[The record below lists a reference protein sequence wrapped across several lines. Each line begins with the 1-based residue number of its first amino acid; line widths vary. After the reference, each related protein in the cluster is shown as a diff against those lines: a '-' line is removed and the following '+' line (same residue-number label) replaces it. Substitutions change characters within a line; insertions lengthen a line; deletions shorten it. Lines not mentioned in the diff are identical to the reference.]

1 MNPAALLFDQL
12 TKYRT
17 ATGNVSL
24 LERWHIS
31 DDDNSI
37 INDADRA
44 ALLESVKWL
53 TDIKAIIDTLDKMGR
68 KVGPFRRN
76 YSTWVD
82 STLNIGKSW
91 NSPYMLEE
99 ICPQAALD
107 SLETLADMVD
117 VLTPKLTGPLHD
129 QLMTLV
135 NELAEGLEADTTLSD
150 QLRDHLRRT
159 IEYLRRCLENPE
171 EYHLQNIANT
181 TDDAI
186 TAAKAA
192 AGEST
197 HSIWKERWGKLSTVI
212 ICPTISGLIAN
223 VPSMILQ
230 ITGSAS

>member
-1 MNPAALLFDQL
+1 M
-12 TKYRT
+12 
-17 ATGNVSL
+17 
-24 LERWHIS
+24 LERWHVS
-31 DDDNSI
+31 DEENST
-37 INDADRA
+37 INDADRT
-44 ALLESVKWL
+44 ALLEAAKWL
-53 TDIKAIIDTLDKMGR
+53 TEIKEIIETLEQMGR

-76 YSTWVD
+76 YYIWVD

-91 NSPYMLEE
+91 NSPYTPEE

-117 VLTPKLTGPLHD
+117 VLTPSLPTPLRD
-129 QLMTLV
+129 QLISLV
-135 NELAEGLEADTTLSD
+135 DELADGLEADLTLSD

-171 EYHLQNIANT
+171 EYHLQNIANA

>member
-31 DDDNSI
+31 DDEDSI

-91 NSPYMLEE
+91 SSPYTPEE
-99 ICPQAALD
+99 ICSQAALD

-117 VLTPKLTGPLHD
+117 VLTPSLPTPLHD
-129 QLMTLV
+129 QLISLA
-135 NELAEGLEADTTLSD
+135 NELADGLEADTTLTD

-159 IEYLRRCLENPE
+159 VEYLRKCLENPG
-171 EYHLQNIANT
+171 EYHLQNVVDAADN
-181 TDDAI
+181 AI

-197 HSIWKERWGKLSTVI
+197 DSVWKERWRQLSTAIVY
-212 ICPTISGLIAN
+212 PTISGLIASF
-223 VPSMILQ
+223 PSMILQ
-230 ITGSAS
+230 ITSSAS

>member
-24 LERWHIS
+24 LERWHTS
-31 DDDNSI
+31 DDETSI

-44 ALLESVKWL
+44 ALLESAKWL
-53 TDIKAIIDTLDKMGR
+53 TDINAIIDTLDNMGR

-91 NSPYMLEE
+91 SSSYTPEE
-99 ICPQAALD
+99 VCPKAALD

-117 VLTPKLTGPLHD
+117 VLTPSLSTPLRD
-129 QLMTLV
+129 QLISLA
-135 NELAEGLEADTTLSD
+135 NELADGLEADTTLSD

-159 IEYLRRCLENPE
+159 VEYLRRCLENPGE
-171 EYHLQNIANT
+171 CHLQNVVDA
-181 TDDAI
+181 TDNAI

-197 HSIWKERWGKLSTVI
+197 DSVWKERWRQLSTAIVY
-212 ICPTISGLIAN
+212 PTVSGLIASF
-223 VPSMILQ
+223 PSIILQ
-230 ITGSAS
+230 ITSSTS

>member
-24 LERWHIS
+24 LERWHTS
-31 DDDNSI
+31 DDETSI

-44 ALLESVKWL
+44 ALLESAKWL
-53 TDIKAIIDTLDKMGR
+53 TDINAIIDILDNMGR

-91 NSPYMLEE
+91 SSSYTPEE
-99 ICPQAALD
+99 VCPQAALD
-107 SLETLADMVD
+107 SLETQADMVD
-117 VLTPKLTGPLHD
+117 VLTPSLSTPLRD
-129 QLMTLV
+129 QLISLA
-135 NELAEGLEADTTLSD
+135 NELADGLEADTTLSD

-159 IEYLRRCLENPE
+159 VEYLRRCLENPG
-171 EYHLQNIANT
+171 EYHLQNVVDA
-181 TDDAI
+181 TDNAI

-192 AGEST
+192 AGKST
-197 HSIWKERWGKLSTVI
+197 DSVWKERWRQLSTAIV
-212 ICPTISGLIAN
+212 CPTISGLIAN

-230 ITGSAS
+230 ITGNAS

>member
-24 LERWHIS
+24 LERWHTS
-31 DDDNSI
+31 DDEISI

-44 ALLESVKWL
+44 ALLESTKWL
-53 TDIKAIIDTLDKMGR
+53 TDINAIIDTLDNMGR

-91 NSPYMLEE
+91 SSPYTPEE
-99 ICPQAALD
+99 VCPQAALD

-117 VLTPKLTGPLHD
+117 VLTPSLSTPLRD
-129 QLMTLV
+129 QLISLA
-135 NELAEGLEADTTLSD
+135 NELADGLEADTTLSD
-150 QLRDHLRRT
+150 QLRAHLRRT
-159 IEYLRRCLENPE
+159 VECMRRRLENPGE
-171 EYHLQNIANT
+171 CHLQNVVDA
-181 TDDAI
+181 TDNAI

-197 HSIWKERWGKLSTVI
+197 DSVWKEQWRQLSTAIVY
-212 ICPTISGLIAN
+212 PTISGLIAN

>member
-24 LERWHIS
+24 LERWHTS
-31 DDDNSI
+31 DDETTI

-44 ALLESVKWL
+44 ALLESAKWL
-53 TDIKAIIDTLDKMGR
+53 TDINAIIDTLDNMGR

-91 NSPYMLEE
+91 SSSYTPEE
-99 ICPQAALD
+99 VCPQAALD
-107 SLETLADMVD
+107 SLETLADMLD
-117 VLTPKLTGPLHD
+117 VLTPSLSTPLRD
-129 QLMTLV
+129 QLISLA
-135 NELAEGLEADTTLSD
+135 NELADGLEADTTLSD

-159 IEYLRRCLENPE
+159 VEYLRRCLENPGE
-171 EYHLQNIANT
+171 CHLQNVVDA
-181 TDDAI
+181 TDNAI

-197 HSIWKERWGKLSTVI
+197 DSVWKERWRQLSTAIVY
-212 ICPTISGLIAN
+212 PTVSGLIAN

-230 ITGSAS
+230 ITSSAS

>member
-91 NSPYMLEE
+91 SSPYIPEE
-99 ICPQAALD
+99 ICSQAALD

-129 QLMTLV
+129 HLMTLV

-150 QLRDHLRRT
+150 QLREHLKRT
-159 IEYLRRCLENPE
+159 IEYLRHCLENPE
-171 EYHLQNIANT
+171 EYPLQNVVNA

-197 HSIWKERWGKLSTVI
+197 DSVWKERWRKLSTVLVY
-212 ICPTISGLIAN
+212 PTISGLLAN
-223 VPSMILQ
+223 TPSLILQ

>member
-24 LERWHIS
+24 LERWHTS
-31 DDDNSI
+31 DDETTI

-44 ALLESVKWL
+44 ALLESTKWL
-53 TDIKAIIDTLDKMGR
+53 TDINAIIDTLDNMGR

-91 NSPYMLEE
+91 SSPYTPEE
-99 ICPQAALD
+99 VCPQAALD

-117 VLTPKLTGPLHD
+117 VLTPSLSTPLRD
-129 QLMTLV
+129 QLISLA
-135 NELAEGLEADTTLSD
+135 NELADGLEADTTLSD

-159 IEYLRRCLENPE
+159 VECMRRCLENPGE
-171 EYHLQNIANT
+171 CHLQNVVDA
-181 TDDAI
+181 TDNAI

-197 HSIWKERWGKLSTVI
+197 DSVWKEQWRQLSTAIVY
-212 ICPTISGLIAN
+212 PTISGLIAN

>member
-82 STLNIGKSW
+82 STLSIGKSW
-91 NSPYMLEE
+91 SSPYTPEE

-117 VLTPKLTGPLHD
+117 VLTPSLSTPLRD
-129 QLMTLV
+129 QLIALA
-135 NELAEGLEADTTLSD
+135 NELADGLEADTTLSD

-159 IEYLRRCLENPE
+159 VEYLRRCLENPGE
-171 EYHLQNIANT
+171 CHLQNVVDA
-181 TDDAI
+181 TDNAI

-197 HSIWKERWGKLSTVI
+197 DSVWKERWRQLSTAIVY
-212 ICPTISGLIAN
+212 PTISGLIAN

>member
-91 NSPYMLEE
+91 NSPYMPEE

-197 HSIWKERWGKLSTVI
+197 HSIWKERWGKLSAVI

>member
-24 LERWHIS
+24 LERWHTS
-31 DDDNSI
+31 DDETTI

-44 ALLESVKWL
+44 ALLESTKWL
-53 TDIKAIIDTLDKMGR
+53 TDINAIIDTLDNMGR

-91 NSPYMLEE
+91 SSPYTPEE
-99 ICPQAALD
+99 VCPQAALD

-117 VLTPKLTGPLHD
+117 VLPPSLSTPLRD
-129 QLMTLV
+129 QLISLA
-135 NELAEGLEADTTLSD
+135 NELADGLEADTTLSD

-159 IEYLRRCLENPE
+159 VECMRRCLENPGE
-171 EYHLQNIANT
+171 CHLQNVVDA
-181 TDDAI
+181 TDNAI

-197 HSIWKERWGKLSTVI
+197 DSVWKEQWRQLSTAIVY
-212 ICPTISGLIAN
+212 PTISGLIAN

>member
-24 LERWHIS
+24 LERWHTS
-31 DDDNSI
+31 DDENSI

-91 NSPYMLEE
+91 SSPYTPEE
-99 ICPQAALD
+99 ICSQAALD

-117 VLTPKLTGPLHD
+117 VLTPSLPTPLHD
-129 QLMTLV
+129 QLISLA
-135 NELAEGLEADTTLSD
+135 NELADGLEADTTLTD

-159 IEYLRRCLENPE
+159 VEYLRKCLENPG
-171 EYHLQNIANT
+171 EYHLQNVVDAADN
-181 TDDAI
+181 AI

-197 HSIWKERWGKLSTVI
+197 DSVWKERWRQLSTAIVY
-212 ICPTISGLIAN
+212 PTISGLIASF
-223 VPSMILQ
+223 PSMILQ
-230 ITGSAS
+230 ITSSAS

>member
-1 MNPAALLFDQL
+1 MNPAAHLFDQL

-24 LERWHIS
+24 LERWHTS
-31 DDDNSI
+31 DDETTI

-44 ALLESVKWL
+44 ALLESTKWL
-53 TDIKAIIDTLDKMGR
+53 TDINAIIDTLDNMGR

-91 NSPYMLEE
+91 SSPYTPEE
-99 ICPQAALD
+99 VCPQAALD

-117 VLTPKLTGPLHD
+117 GLTPSLSTPLRD
-129 QLMTLV
+129 QLISLA
-135 NELAEGLEADTTLSD
+135 NELADGLEADTTLSD

-159 IEYLRRCLENPE
+159 VECMRRCLENPGE
-171 EYHLQNIANT
+171 CHLQNVVDA
-181 TDDAI
+181 TDNAI

-197 HSIWKERWGKLSTVI
+197 DSVWKEQWRQLSTAIVY
-212 ICPTISGLIAN
+212 PTISGLIAN

>member
-24 LERWHIS
+24 LERWHTS
-31 DDDNSI
+31 DDETSI

-44 ALLESVKWL
+44 ALLESAKWL
-53 TDIKAIIDTLDKMGR
+53 TDIKAIIDTLDNMGR

-91 NSPYMLEE
+91 SSPYTPEE
-99 ICPQAALD
+99 VCPQAALD

-117 VLTPKLTGPLHD
+117 VLTPSLSTPLRD
-129 QLMTLV
+129 QLISLA
-135 NELAEGLEADTTLSD
+135 NELADGLEADTTLSD

-159 IEYLRRCLENPE
+159 VEYLRRCLENPGE
-171 EYHLQNIANT
+171 CHLQNVVDA
-181 TDDAI
+181 TDNAI

-197 HSIWKERWGKLSTVI
+197 DSVWKERWRQLSTAIVY
-212 ICPTISGLIAN
+212 PTISGFIAN
-223 VPSMILQ
+223 VPSMVFQ

>member
-1 MNPAALLFDQL
+1 MNPATLLFDQL

-91 NSPYMLEE
+91 SSPYTPEE

-117 VLTPKLTGPLHD
+117 VLTPSLSTPLRD
-129 QLMTLV
+129 QLISLA
-135 NELAEGLEADTTLSD
+135 NELADGLAADTTLSD

-159 IEYLRRCLENPE
+159 IEP
-171 EYHLQNIANT
+171 
-181 TDDAI
+181 D
-186 TAAKAA
+186 
-192 AGEST
+192 S
-197 HSIWKERWGKLSTVI
+197 
-212 ICPTISGLIAN
+212 
-223 VPSMILQ
+223 
-230 ITGSAS
+230 

>member
-24 LERWHIS
+24 LERWHTS
-31 DDDNSI
+31 DDETTI

-44 ALLESVKWL
+44 ALLESAKWL
-53 TDIKAIIDTLDKMGR
+53 TDINAIIDTLDNMGR

-91 NSPYMLEE
+91 SSSYTPEE
-99 ICPQAALD
+99 VCPQAALD

-117 VLTPKLTGPLHD
+117 VLTPSLSTPLRD
-129 QLMTLV
+129 QLISLA
-135 NELAEGLEADTTLSD
+135 NELADGLEADTTLSD

-159 IEYLRRCLENPE
+159 VEYLRRCLENPGE
-171 EYHLQNIANT
+171 CHLQNVVDA
-181 TDDAI
+181 TDNAI

-197 HSIWKERWGKLSTVI
+197 DSVWKERWRQLSTAIVY
-212 ICPTISGLIAN
+212 PTVSGLIAN

-230 ITGSAS
+230 ITSSAS

>member
-1 MNPAALLFDQL
+1 
-12 TKYRT
+12 
-17 ATGNVSL
+17 
-24 LERWHIS
+24 
-31 DDDNSI
+31 
-37 INDADRA
+37 
-44 ALLESVKWL
+44 
-53 TDIKAIIDTLDKMGR
+53 MGR

-91 NSPYMLEE
+91 SSPYTPEE
-99 ICPQAALD
+99 VCPQAALD

-117 VLTPKLTGPLHD
+117 VLTPSLSTPLRD
-129 QLMTLV
+129 QLISLA
-135 NELAEGLEADTTLSD
+135 NELADGLEADTTLSD

-159 IEYLRRCLENPE
+159 VECMRRCLENPGE
-171 EYHLQNIANT
+171 CHLQNVVDA
-181 TDDAI
+181 TDNAI

-197 HSIWKERWGKLSTVI
+197 DSVWKEQWRQLSTAIVY
-212 ICPTISGLIAN
+212 PTISGLIAN

>member
-12 TKYRT
+12 TKYRI

-24 LERWHIS
+24 LERWHTSGDEI
-31 DDDNSI
+31 SI

-44 ALLESVKWL
+44 ALLESAKWL
-53 TDIKAIIDTLDKMGR
+53 TDIKAIIDTLDNMGR

-91 NSPYMLEE
+91 SSPYTPEE
-99 ICPQAALD
+99 VCPQAALD

-117 VLTPKLTGPLHD
+117 VLTPSLSTPLHD
-129 QLMTLV
+129 QLISLA
-135 NELAEGLEADTTLSD
+135 NELADGLEADTTLSD
-150 QLRDHLRRT
+150 QLRGHLQRN
-159 IEYLRRCLENPE
+159 IEYLRRCLENPGE
-171 EYHLQNIANT
+171 CNLQNVVDA
-181 TDDAI
+181 TDNAI

-197 HSIWKERWGKLSTVI
+197 DSVWKERWRQLSTAIVY
-212 ICPTISGLIAN
+212 PTISGLVAN
-223 VPSMILQ
+223 VPSMVLQ
-230 ITGSAS
+230 ITGSTS

>member
-31 DDDNSI
+31 DDENSI

-91 NSPYMLEE
+91 SSPYTPEE
-99 ICPQAALD
+99 VCPQAALD

-117 VLTPKLTGPLHD
+117 VLTPSLPTPLHD
-129 QLMTLV
+129 QLISLA
-135 NELAEGLEADTTLSD
+135 NELADGLEADTTLTD

-159 IEYLRRCLENPE
+159 VEYLRRCLENPG
-171 EYHLQNIANT
+171 EYHLQNVVYAADN
-181 TDDAI
+181 AI

-197 HSIWKERWGKLSTVI
+197 DSVWKERWRQLSTAIVY
-212 ICPTISGLIAN
+212 PTISGLIASF
-223 VPSMILQ
+223 PSMILQ
-230 ITGSAS
+230 ITSSAS

>member
-24 LERWHIS
+24 LERWHVS
-31 DDDNSI
+31 DEENSTI
-37 INDADRA
+37 TDADRM
-44 ALLESVKWL
+44 ALLESAKWL
-53 TDIKAIIDTLDKMGR
+53 VDINAIIDTLDKMGR
-68 KVGPFRRN
+68 KTGPFRRN

-91 NSPYMLEE
+91 NSSYTPEE

-117 VLTPKLTGPLHD
+117 VLTPSLSTPLRD
-129 QLMTLV
+129 QLISLA
-135 NELAEGLEADTTLSD
+135 NELADGLEADTTLSD

-159 IEYLRRCLENPE
+159 VEYLRRCLENPE
-171 EYHLQNIANT
+171 EYHLQNIANA

-197 HSIWKERWGKLSTVI
+197 HSIWKERWDKLSTVI

>member
-31 DDDNSI
+31 DDENSI

-91 NSPYMLEE
+91 SSPYTPEE
-99 ICPQAALD
+99 ICSQAALD

-117 VLTPKLTGPLHD
+117 VLTPSLPTPLHD
-129 QLMTLV
+129 QLISLA
-135 NELAEGLEADTTLSD
+135 NELADGLEADTTLTD

-159 IEYLRRCLENPE
+159 VEYLRKCLENPG
-171 EYHLQNIANT
+171 EYHLQNVVDAADN
-181 TDDAI
+181 AI

-197 HSIWKERWGKLSTVI
+197 DSVWKERWRQLSTAIVY
-212 ICPTISGLIAN
+212 PTISGLIASF
-223 VPSMILQ
+223 PSMILQ
-230 ITGSAS
+230 ITSSAS

>member
-24 LERWHIS
+24 LERWHTSSNEI
-31 DDDNSI
+31 SI

-44 ALLESVKWL
+44 ALLESAKWL
-53 TDIKAIIDTLDKMGR
+53 TDIKAIIDTLDNMVR

-91 NSPYMLEE
+91 SSTYTPEE
-99 ICPQAALD
+99 VCPQAALD

-117 VLTPKLTGPLHD
+117 VLTPSLSTPLRD
-129 QLMTLV
+129 QLISLA
-135 NELAEGLEADTTLSD
+135 NELADGLEADTTLSD

-171 EYHLQNIANT
+171 EYHL
-181 TDDAI
+181 
-186 TAAKAA
+186 
-192 AGEST
+192 
-197 HSIWKERWGKLSTVI
+197 
-212 ICPTISGLIAN
+212 
-223 VPSMILQ
+223 
-230 ITGSAS
+230 

>member
-1 MNPAALLFDQL
+1 MNPAALLFDRL
-12 TKYRT
+12 NKYRAT
-17 ATGNVSL
+17 TGNICL
-24 LERWHIS
+24 LERWHVS
-31 DDDNSI
+31 DEENST
-37 INDADRA
+37 INDADRT
-44 ALLESVKWL
+44 ALLEAAKWL
-53 TDIKAIIDTLDKMGR
+53 TEIKEIIETLEQMGR

-76 YSTWVD
+76 YYIWVD

-91 NSPYMLEE
+91 NSPYTPEE

-117 VLTPKLTGPLHD
+117 VLTPSLPTPLRD
-129 QLMTLV
+129 QLISLV
-135 NELAEGLEADTTLSD
+135 DELADGLEADLTLSD

-171 EYHLQNIANT
+171 EYHLQNIANA

>member
-24 LERWHIS
+24 LERWHTS
-31 DDDNSI
+31 DDETSI

-44 ALLESVKWL
+44 ALLESAKWL
-53 TDIKAIIDTLDKMGR
+53 TDINAIIDTLDNMGR

-91 NSPYMLEE
+91 SSPYTPEE
-99 ICPQAALD
+99 VCPQAALD

-117 VLTPKLTGPLHD
+117 VLTPSLSTPLRD
-129 QLMTLV
+129 QLISLA
-135 NELAEGLEADTTLSD
+135 NELADGLEADTTLSD

-159 IEYLRRCLENPE
+159 VEYLRRCLDNPGE
-171 EYHLQNIANT
+171 CHLQNVVDA
-181 TDDAI
+181 TDNAI

-197 HSIWKERWGKLSTVI
+197 DSVWKERWRQLSTAIVY
-212 ICPTISGLIAN
+212 PTVSGLIASF
-223 VPSMILQ
+223 PSIILQ
-230 ITGSAS
+230 ITSSTS

>member
-24 LERWHIS
+24 LERWHTS
-31 DDDNSI
+31 DDETSI

-44 ALLESVKWL
+44 ALLESAKWL
-53 TDIKAIIDTLDKMGR
+53 TDINAIIDTLDNMGR

-91 NSPYMLEE
+91 SSPYTPEE
-99 ICPQAALD
+99 VCSQAALD

-117 VLTPKLTGPLHD
+117 VLTPSLSTPLRD
-129 QLMTLV
+129 QLISLA
-135 NELAEGLEADTTLSD
+135 NELADGLEADTTLSD

-159 IEYLRRCLENPE
+159 VEYLRRCLENPGE
-171 EYHLQNIANT
+171 CHLQNVVDA
-181 TDDAI
+181 TDNAI

-197 HSIWKERWGKLSTVI
+197 DSVWKERWRQLSTAIVY
-212 ICPTISGLIAN
+212 PTVSGLIASF
-223 VPSMILQ
+223 PSIILQ
-230 ITGSAS
+230 ITSSTS